1 MSTGVVSPVSAAM
14 LRPLTLEAG
23 EIQHTFMVPTGLYT
37 NTMQLRDQFVRKK
50 LNPDELL
57 PSDPAELVGS
67 FLGYTAHVVE
77 SEPGP
82 FDDVLPIVL
91 NEFEARFL
99 MGNDVHTLAASLEV
113 EDPEAIVSAYLDAR
127 RIAHRPI
134 RAHASA
140 LLREVED
147 DNAHLSAIFGGQ
159 GNSDE
164 YFKELQ
170 QLYKTYQGLLTPFLT
185 SASKLLR
192 TLALEH
198 QDASKVYTEGLDV
211 LAWVKDEATCPKN
224 DYLLSASVS
233 VPVIGVIQF
242 CHYIVTCRVLGLT
255 PGQFREHLTSTTGH
269 SQGIVT
275 AVAVA
280 TANTW
285 EDFSGLAARALTC
298 LFFIGLRSQV
308 AFPYTSLL
316 PTVLQDSLDN
326 NEGSPS
332 PMLAIKDLTIEKL
345 QGYIDQTNKYLPS
358 DKHIQ
363 VSLINGPRSFVLS
376 GPPMSLYGL
385 NRSIRADKAGDE
397 SVGRTPFS
405 QRKLR
410 ITTRFLPITAPFH
423 SFLLQHATDKIID
436 DITKCGAGFNAADL
450 AIPVYDTFDG
460 SDLRDSSNL
469 TARLIKLITELPV
482 NWEKATAFK
491 GITHLIDFGPGGAAG
506 LGQLTHRNKEGTG
519 VRVIVAGVLGGR
531 GLSDELGFKQELFN
545 RSTLSLKYAPDWK
558 ESFSPKL
565 VRTSKGKVFVD
576 TKFSRLLGRAPI
588 MVPGMTPSTVS
599 PEVVAATM
607 NAGYHIELAGGGY
620 FLEDTLVKALEQ
632 VQKLTSPAMGIS
644 LNVLYVNPFML
655 QWCIP
660 MVEKLRKQG
669 FPLEGLTIGAGVPSV
684 EVANDYIR
692 NLGLKHISFK
702 PGTVES
708 ILQCAQIAAANP
720 DFPVIVQW
728 TGGRGGGHHSFEDF
742 HQPIL
747 ATYGQLRKQPNLILI
762 AGSGFGDAESSYPY
776 LTGEWSTKFQYP
788 PMPFDGLLMGSRCMV
803 AKEFHTSPA
812 AKRAIVDAPGVEDC
826 HWEGTYTKPTGG
838 IITVMSEMGEPIHK
852 LATRGVML
860 WKDLDTKIFAVPRG
874 PKRVAALLAMKD
886 TLIKRLNDDFQK
898 PWFGRKSDGSVAD
911 LDEMTYGEVV
921 ERLVEL
927 QFVRTERRWIDV
939 SLRNMTAQFVRRVE
953 ERLTQQQQRL
963 SVLQSFSQLDD
974 PDSFLGLFFAEY
986 PEARQQIIQAQDKDY
1001 FLMLCLDKFK
1011 KPVPFIPVLDDNFEF
1026 YFKKDSLWQS
1036 EDLAAVVDQ
1045 DVGRT
1050 CILQGPVAARYS
1062 KVVDEPIGKILDDI
1076 HEGHINHLIKDH
1088 YEGDKSSI
1096 PTIEC
1101 FGGPAPSED
1110 AGFEFDYPHA
1120 TISKHGNTQIYSIDH
1135 DCTDLPPLE
1144 EWLAALAGSHY
1155 GWRYALL
1162 SSHRIV
1168 QGNKHVANR
1177 LRDVFGPAP
1186 GLTVK
1191 FENFDN
1197 MEKLKISVFERARGQ
1212 EHLVAFA
1219 KWAGD
1224 GIIDVSLRE
1233 WRTADGKPADLP
1245 LKYRYDPAVGYAPIS
1260 EITEGRNDRI
1270 KKFYWTV
1277 WFGADSKYE
1286 TIDDL
1291 KSPWNEEPVMVDPA
1305 AVQDFVNA
1313 VGNKGEAYVSLP
1325 NRKVFAP
1332 MDFAIVLG
1340 WKAIIKAIFPA
1351 VIDGDLLRLVHLS
1364 NGFKVIQGE
1373 APLAERD
1380 IVSTSTRITSVTNSA
1395 SGKTIEVMGTL
1406 VRGGR
1411 PVMEVTS
1418 QFLYRG
1424 DFKDYPATFR
1434 VQDEIPME
1442 LTLATARDVAILR
1455 SKEWFHPRE
1464 ETADFNLLGK
1474 TLIARCKS
1482 TVHYKDAK
1490 SFSSVLTTGHLLHE
1504 LPTKEIVYVADIV
1517 YEAGESYGNPV
1528 VDYMQRMGQPIEQP
1542 VPFDKPIPLTA
1553 EPLELRAPVSN
1564 ELYGAVSGDYNP
1576 IHVSRVF
1583 ASYAGLPGT
1592 ITHGMFSS
1600 ASVRALVEVWAADN
1614 VIQRCRAF
1622 SCQFVGM
1629 VLPNDILETRLEH
1642 VGMINGRKI
1651 IKVQTTK
1658 RETGEPVLIGEAE
1671 VDQPTTAYVFT
1682 GQGSQE
1688 QNMGMDLY
1696 NSSPVAREVWDRA
1709 DRHFVET
1716 YGISILKIV
1725 RENPRELTVHFGG
1738 EQGKRIRENYIAMTF
1753 ETIDSET
1760 GDLKR
1765 EPIFKSIDQES
1776 SHYTFLSPNGLLA
1789 MTQFTQ
1795 PALTL
1800 MEKASFE
1807 DMRSKGLVD
1816 SNSIFAGHSLGEY
1829 SALAS
1834 LADVMPVESLVDV
1847 VFYRGMT
1854 MQVAVPR
1861 DELGRSNYGM
1871 IAINPSRISPTF
1883 SEPALRLVV
1892 EETSKTTKWLLE
1904 IVNYNVANQ
1913 QYVAAGDLRALDTLT
1928 NVLNVM
1934 KIKKINVDKLQEMM
1948 SVEVLKEHLAEIVRE
1963 VSVKSVNKP
1972 QPIEL
1977 ERGFATIPLPGI
1989 SVPFH
1994 SSYLLSGV
2002 NPFKTFLSK
2011 RIAKNAVKPASL
2023 VGKYIPNLTAKPFEV
2038 SKEYF
2043 EEVYKLTNSEQI
2055 KDILDRWDDLTRDE

>member
-1 MSTGVVSPVSAAM
+1 MSTGVVSPVTAAL
-14 LRPLTLEAG
+14 LRPLTLESG
-23 EIQHTFMVPTGLYT
+23 EISHTFMVPTGLYT
-37 NTMQLRDQFVRKK
+37 NTMQLRDQFVRRK
-50 LNPDELL
+50 LNPEELL
-57 PSDPAELVGS
+57 PTDPAELVAS
-67 FLGYTAHVVE
+67 FLGYTAQVVE

-82 FDDVLPIVL
+82 FDDVLPIIL
-91 NEFEARFL
+91 NEFESRFL
-99 MGNDVHTLAASLEV
+99 MGNDVHSLAAELEI
-113 EDPEAIVSAYLDAR
+113 EDPEEVVCAYFAAR
-127 RIAHRPI
+127 RAAHRPI

-140 LLREVED
+140 LLRDVED
-147 DNAHLSAIFGGQ
+147 GSASLSAVFGGQ

-164 YFKELQ
+164 YFKELK
-170 QLYKTYQGLLTPFLT
+170 QLYKTYPGLLTPFLT
-185 SASKLLR
+185 MATQVLSS
-192 TLALEH
+192 LAQTH
-198 QDASKVYTEGLDV
+198 PDASKVYTEGLDV
-211 LAWVKDEATCPKN
+211 LSWIRDEAKCPKN

-242 CHYIVTCRVLGLT
+242 SHYIVTCAVLGLT
-255 PGQFREHLTSTTGH
+255 PGQFREHLTSATGH

-275 AVAVA
+275 AIAIA
-280 TANTW
+280 TANSW
-285 EDFSGLAARALTC
+285 DDFNGLAARALTF
-298 LFFIGLRSQV
+298 LFFIGLRSQI

-316 PTVLQDSLDN
+316 PSVLQDSTNN

-332 PMLAIKDLTIEKL
+332 PMLAVRDMGIEKL
-345 QGYIDQTNKYLPS
+345 EAYIKQTNAYLPA

-363 VSLINGPRSFVLS
+363 ISLINGPRAFVLS

-385 NRSIRADKAGDE
+385 NRAMRADKAGDE

-410 ITTRFLPITAPFH
+410 FTNRFLPITAPFH
-423 SFLLQHATDKIID
+423 SSFLLHATDQIIN
-436 DITKCGAGFNAADL
+436 DIEECKAGFSASQL

-460 SDLRDSSNL
+460 SDLRESSDL
-469 TARLIKLITELPV
+469 TARLVKLITELPV
-482 NWEKATAFK
+482 HWEKATLFP
-491 GITHLIDFGPGGAAG
+491 GITHLVDFGPGGAAG
-506 LGQLTHRNKEGTG
+506 LGQLTHRLKEGTG

-531 GLSDELGFKQELFN
+531 GLSDELGYKQELFN
-545 RSTLSLKYAPDWK
+545 RSTLSLKYAPNWA

-565 VRTSKGKVFVD
+565 VRTPAGKIFVD
-576 TKFSRLLGRAPI
+576 TKFSRLLGRPPI

-632 VQKLTSPAMGIS
+632 VQGLTSSAMGIS

-660 MVEKLRKQG
+660 MIEKLRKQG

-684 EVANDYIR
+684 DVANEYIR

-702 PGTVES
+702 PGTIES
-708 ILQCAQIAAANP
+708 ILLCAQIAEANP

-747 ATYGQLRKQPNLILI
+747 ATYAELRKRPNLILI

-776 LTGEWSTKFQYP
+776 LTGDWSTKFQCP
-788 PMPFDGLLMGSRCMV
+788 PMPFDGFLVGSRCMV

-812 AKRAIVDAPGVEDC
+812 AKRAIVDAPGVEDAQ
-826 HWEGTYTKPTGG
+826 WEGTYTKPTGG

-852 LATRGVML
+852 LATRGVLL
-860 WKDLDTKIFAVPRG
+860 WKELDDKVFSLPRG
-874 PKRVAALLAMKD
+874 PKRVDALLAMKD
-886 TLIKRLNDDFQK
+886 TLIQRLNDDYQK
-898 PWFGRKSDGSVAD
+898 PWFGRKQDGKVAD
-911 LDEMTYGEVV
+911 LDEMTYTEVIK
-921 ERLVEL
+921 RLVEL
-927 QFVRTERRWIDV
+927 QFVPTERRWIDV

-953 ERLTQQQQRL
+953 ERFTQQQQRL
-963 SVLQSFSQLDD
+963 SVLQSFSQLDN
-974 PDSFLGLFFAEY
+974 PESFLGLFFAEY
-986 PEARQQIIQAQDKDY
+986 PQADTQIIQAQDKDY
-1001 FLMLCLDKFK
+1001 FLMLCLDRAK
-1011 KPVPFIPVLDDNFEF
+1011 KPVPFVPVLDDNFEF

-1036 EDLAAVVDQ
+1036 EDLAAVMDQ

-1050 CILQGPVAARYS
+1050 CILQGPVAARFS
-1062 KVVDEPIGKILDDI
+1062 RAVDEPIGTILDGI
-1076 HEGHINHLIKDH
+1076 HDGHITKLVDELYGGNAL
-1088 YEGDKSSI
+1088 SI
-1096 PTIEC
+1096 PVIES
-1101 FGGPAPSED
+1101 FGGPAPSEA
-1110 AGFEFDYPHA
+1110 AGFEFDYPH
-1120 TISKHGNTQIYSIDH
+1120 TTLTKQGSTQTYAIDS
-1135 DCTDLPPLE
+1135 DCNELPPLE
-1144 EWLAALAGSHY
+1144 EWLSVLAGPHY

-1162 SSHRIV
+1162 SAQRIV
-1168 QGNKHVANR
+1168 QGQKHVNNR
-1177 LRDVFGPAP
+1177 LRDIFAPTP
-1186 GLTVK
+1186 GLVVK
-1191 FENFDN
+1191 FENFDDAT
-1197 MEKLKISVFERARGQ
+1197 KLQIKLYETSRGEQ
-1212 EHLVAFA
+1212 ELVASA

-1224 GIIDVSLRE
+1224 GVIDVTLRE
-1233 WRTADGKPADLP
+1233 WRTADGVSAELP
-1245 LKYRYDPAVGYAPIS
+1245 LKYRYAPEVGYAPIS
-1260 EITEGRNDRI
+1260 EITDGRNERI
-1270 KKFYWTV
+1270 KRFYWTI
-1277 WFGADSKYE
+1277 WFGSGVPY
-1286 TIDDL
+1286 TTPDDL
-1291 KSPWNEEPVMVDPA
+1291 MLPWSEDPVV
-1305 AVQDFVNA
+1305 VESKQIKDFVNA
-1313 VGNKGEAYVSLP
+1313 VGNKGEAYVGLP
-1325 NRKVFAP
+1325 NRKLFAP

-1340 WKAIIKAIFPA
+1340 WRAIIKAIFPA

-1364 NGFKVIQGE
+1364 NGFKMMQG
-1373 APLAERD
+1373 ASPLAEND
-1380 IVSTSTRITSVTNSA
+1380 KVITTARITSVTNTV
-1395 SGKTIEVMGTL
+1395 SGKVIEVLGTL
-1406 VRGGR
+1406 IRDNN

-1424 DFKDYPATFR
+1424 DFNDYPATFR
-1434 VQDEIPME
+1434 VQDELPME
-1442 LTLATARDVAILR
+1442 LTLNTARDVAILR
-1455 SKEWFHPRE
+1455 SKEWFHPR
-1464 ETADFNLLGK
+1464 DDNLDLLGK
-1474 TLIARCKS
+1474 TLTVRCKS
-1482 TVHYKDAK
+1482 TVHYKNAH
-1490 SFSSVLTTGHLLHE
+1490 SFASLVTSGQILHE
-1504 LPTKEIVYVADIV
+1504 LPTKEMIYVGDVI

-1528 VDYMQRMGQPIEQP
+1528 VDYLQRMGRPIEQP
-1542 VPFDKPIPLTA
+1542 VDFEKPIPLTA
-1553 EPLELRAPVSN
+1553 EPVELRAPVSN
-1564 ELYGAVSGDYNP
+1564 ELYASVSGDYNP

-1583 ASYAGLPGT
+1583 ANYVGLPGT
-1592 ITHGMFSS
+1592 ITHGMYSS

-1614 VIQRCRAF
+1614 IIHRCRAF

-1658 RETGEPVLIGEAE
+1658 RETGEPVLIGRAE
-1671 VDQPTTAYVFT
+1671 VEQPTTAYVFT

-1696 NSSPVAREVWDRA
+1696 NSSAVARDVWDRA

-1716 YGISILKIV
+1716 YGISILQIV

-1753 ETIDSET
+1753 ETIDET
-1760 GDLKR
+1760 TGELKR
-1765 EPIFKSIDQES
+1765 EAIFKTINEASD
-1776 SHYTFLSPNGLLA
+1776 HYTFLSPNGLLA

-1816 SNSIFAGHSLGEY
+1816 ANSIFAGHSLGEY

-1861 DELGRSNYGM
+1861 DDQGRSNYGM
-1871 IAINPSRISPTF
+1871 VAVNPSRISPTF
-1883 SEPALRLVV
+1883 SEAALRLVV
-1892 EETSKTTKWLLE
+1892 EETSKTTRWLLE
-1904 IVNYNVANQ
+1904 IVNYNVSNQ

-1934 KIKKINVDKLQEMM
+1934 KIKKINIARLQELM
-1948 SVEVLKEHLAEIVRE
+1948 SVDELKQHLAEIVQE
-1963 VSVKSVNKP
+1963 VAAKSATKT

-2043 EEVYKLTNSEQI
+2043 EEVYALTKSAQI
-2055 KDILDRWDDLTRDE
+2055 KDILDRWDEITVN